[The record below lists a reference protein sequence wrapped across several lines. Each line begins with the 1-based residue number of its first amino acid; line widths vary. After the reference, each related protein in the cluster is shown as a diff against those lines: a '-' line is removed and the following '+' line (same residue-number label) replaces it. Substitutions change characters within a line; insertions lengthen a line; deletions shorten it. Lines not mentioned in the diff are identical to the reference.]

1 MNQERIFQ
9 IIRMPHISEKSAVL
23 GDAANQAVFQVA
35 SDARKPE
42 IKEAVEQLF
51 NVKVANV
58 RTANMK
64 GKTKRQGLRRGKRS
78 DWKKAYVSLEQG
90 HEIYWKRKPKRADV
104 TMLDGSR
111 LVISVVATSSTTGLS
126 TSSATRMVLMQ

>member
-9 IIRMPHISEKSAVL
+9 ILRTPHISEKSATL
-23 GDAANQAVFQVA
+23 GDVSNQAVFQV
-35 SDARKPE
+35 SLDAKKPE

-58 RTANMK
+58 RTTTMK
-64 GKTKRQGLRRGKRS
+64 GKSKRQGMRRGKRS

-90 HEIYWKRKPKRADV
+90 HEIDLASI
-104 TMLDGSR
+104 G
-111 LVISVVATSSTTGLS
+111 G
-126 TSSATRMVLMQ
+126 

>member
-9 IIRMPHISEKSAVL
+9 ILLTPHISEKSAVL

-35 SDARKPE
+35 NDANKAE
-42 IKEAVEQLF
+42 IKDAIEQLF

-58 RTANMK
+58 RTVNMK
-64 GKTKRQGLRRGKRS
+64 GKTKRQGQRRGKRS

-90 HEIYWKRKPKRADV
+90 HEIDLASI
-104 TMLDGSR
+104 G
-111 LVISVVATSSTTGLS
+111 G
-126 TSSATRMVLMQ
+126 